1 MSHWLIFQPVLVGDR
16 AERREVVNL
25 PDTKGYR
32 QLALATT
39 IPIMMLAAPA
49 VGYFIGRYLDR
60 VFDTS
65 EVMTVIFLLLG
76 VVAGGVE
83 SYNLIKRIAKVDNEK

>member
-1 MSHWLIFQPVLVGDR
+1 MVKKV
-16 AERREVVNL
+16 
-25 PDTKGYR
+25 PDVKGYR

-49 VGYFIGRYLDR
+49 VGYFIGKYLDR
-60 VFDTS
+60 VLGTS

-76 VVAGGVE
+76 LVAGGVE
-83 SYNLIKRIAKVDNEK
+83 SYKLIKRIAKEDDG